1 MGKKI
6 ANSIAS
12 KGLISEINQLI
23 QINIKKKNPIKKW
36 RVPSVAQWDQWCVCR
51 LKDPAVLQLWHSLQ
65 LWLGSDHPW
74 FRKSMCH
81 KVVKKE
87 KKNGQRT

>member
-23 QINIKKKNPIKKW
+23 QINIKKKTQSKNGE
-36 RVPSVAQWDQWCVCR
+36 VP
-51 LKDPAVLQLWHSLQ
+51 LWH
-65 LWLGSDHPW
+65 
-74 FRKSMCH
+74 
-81 KVVKKE
+81 
-87 KKNGQRT
+87 NGISGVSAD